1 MLPTAA
7 RSRAHIKISAAQ
19 TLHVLLCNVTRDDT
33 VSNEPGILRYP
44 AGAWGAVSSV
54 ARKLEYEITF
64 AINETERA
72 LLGFLGVE
80 LRQAGG
86 SVVLS
91 ASGISQSLSI
101 TEQTARRTCRSLAE
115 KGLISVSPKTREDG
129 SRAANEYRITLLG
142 WKTLESKP
150 LPRPSRLPERR
161 KG

>member
-1 MLPTAA
+1 MIPSPTSPGFYGT
-7 RSRAHIKISAAQ
+7 RPAH
-19 TLHVLLCNVTRDDT
+19 
-33 VSNEPGILRYP
+33 G
-44 AGAWGAVSSV
+44 GAVSSV
-54 ARKLEYEITF
+54 ARKLEYKITF

-150 LPRPSRLPERR
+150 LPRPSRVPERR

>member
-1 MLPTAA
+1 MT
-7 RSRAHIKISAAQ
+7 
-19 TLHVLLCNVTRDDT
+19 CDDT

-72 LLGFLGVE
+72 LLGCLGDE
-80 LRQAGG
+80 LRQSGG
-86 SVVLS
+86 SVILS
-91 ASGISQSLSI
+91 ASGISVCLRFTVQS
-101 TEQTARRTCRSLAE
+101 ARRSCRSLAE

>member
-1 MLPTAA
+1 MT
-7 RSRAHIKISAAQ
+7 
-19 TLHVLLCNVTRDDT
+19 CDDT

-44 AGAWGAVSSV
+44 AGTWRAVSSV
-54 ARKLEYEITF
+54 ARKLEYKITF

-80 LRQAGG
+80 LKHAGG

-142 WKTLESKP
+142 WKILESKP